1 MWCDS
6 DGVADGCDNDFKGGN
21 ARNLISVMAVLNS
34 INCVDSAQRHPF
46 ATIIPCNLLKF
57 NNVPAINKP
66 IASSK
71 FHYVYFTRVLLAEF
85 VFIIP
90 SLSELPEIEFIFTA
104 CNITENSDPTTPT
117 LQTELTGRIFPK
129 IILSQ
134 NSASIFDTST
144 HIIKLRISELVEVI
158 HTRILKH
165 IHMEIDM
172 IWGSFQYSEFLQ
184 FHSPIVQKAAS
195 PLGVSVFSKILPNEL
210 PIWVI
215 LNLTVNNRF
224 SERTTSN
231 F

>member
-1 MWCDS
+1 MMWCDS

-21 ARNLISVMAVLNS
+21 VRNLISVMAVLNS

-104 CNITENSDPTTPT
+104 CNITENSDRTTPT
-117 LQTELTGRIFPK
+117 LQRELTGRIFSKNYSPTK
-129 IILSQ
+129 LYIYFWYKYTHYKTAYFRIAWGNPYKDSKTHSHGNRHDMGILSIFRIP
-134 NSASIFDTST
+134 SISFANCSKSRFSFGGFRSFKDST
-144 HIIKLRISELVEVI
+144 R
-158 HTRILKH
+158 TN
-165 IHMEIDM
+165 
-172 IWGSFQYSEFLQ
+172 FQYEWF
-184 FHSPIVQKAAS
+184 
-195 PLGVSVFSKILPNEL
+195 
-210 PIWVI
+210 W
-215 LNLTVNNRF
+215 T
-224 SERTTSN
+224 
-231 F
+231 